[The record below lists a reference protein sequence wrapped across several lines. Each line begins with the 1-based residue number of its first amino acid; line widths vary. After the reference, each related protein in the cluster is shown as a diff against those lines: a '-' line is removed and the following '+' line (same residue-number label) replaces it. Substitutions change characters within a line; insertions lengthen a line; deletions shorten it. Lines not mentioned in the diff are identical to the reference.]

1 MAQEQLKREYLK
13 KIEREKQEPLKLEK
27 EK

>member
-13 KIEREKQEPLKLEK
+13 KIDREKQEPLKLEK
-27 EK
+27 K